1 MGLADQRR
9 EFRHRIARQD
19 ISRVALWSG
28 AVVMLLA
35 LTNAVRTGLVAGAL
49 ELNLPVGLAL
59 VVLSFAVR
67 SPRFPASAVSP
78 VFALVV
84 VALTASLAYQASVF
98 HWPVDLGYVIVV
110 MSVFGPVVLDALS
123 FAVGMPVLLAIYV
136 VGTHDVVGE
145 RWVDWAFVG
154 VAAAVAS
161 GALLRM
167 RLTALDAQADA
178 ARAVEEMATTDA
190 LTGVLNRRGLDLVLP
205 RVLSSSARFDST
217 VYVCFVDVDGL
228 KSANDTYGHDFG
240 DQVLQNV
247 ARALEGSIRVGDVLA
262 RWGGDEFVIVGLG
275 TATSCELIESRIR
288 EHVRDCGIDPAKW
301 PGVVST
307 GCAGG
312 AADPDSIAA
321 LISRADQDMYRRRA
335 ERRSP

>member
-1 MGLADQRR
+1 
-9 EFRHRIARQD
+9 
-19 ISRVALWSG
+19 
-28 AVVMLLA
+28 MLLA

-110 MSVFGPVVLDALS
+110 MSVFGPVVLDGRSFSLAMPAMLVAYILGMHHVADDQWVNWAL
-123 FAVGMPVLLAIYV
+123 VGL
-136 VGTHDVVGE
+136 
-145 RWVDWAFVG
+145 
-154 VAAAVAS
+154 AAVVAS
-161 GALLRM
+161 TALLRM
-167 RLTALDAQADA
+167 RLSSLDAQADA
-178 ARAVEEMATTDA
+178 ARAIEEMATTDA
-190 LTGVLNRRGLDLVLP
+190 LTGVLNRHGFDVVLP
-205 RVLSSSARFDST
+205 RVLSSTARFDST
-217 VYVCFVDVDGL
+217 AYVCFVDVDGL
-228 KSANDTYGHDFG
+228 KAANDTHGHDFG
-240 DQVLQNV
+240 DQVLQSV
-247 ARALEGSIRVGDVLA
+247 ARALEASIRVGDLLA

-307 GCAGG
+307 GCASG

-335 ERRSP
+335 ERRAR

>member
-1 MGLADQRR
+1 MGLADHRR

>member
-1 MGLADQRR
+1 VALADYRR
-9 EFRHRIARQD
+9 DFRRRHARQD
-19 ISRVALWSG
+19 ISLVALWGG
-28 AVVMLLA
+28 AIVIAMA
-35 LTNAVRTGLVAGAL
+35 FTNALRTGWAAGAL
-49 ELNLPVGLAL
+49 DLNLPVGVAVLAL
-59 VVLSFAVR
+59 SFVVR
-67 SPRFPASAVSP
+67 WRRFPDSAVSP
-78 VFALVV
+78 AFALMTVT
-84 VALTASLAYQASVF
+84 LTASLAYQASVGD
-98 HWPVDLGYVIVV
+98 WPIDLGYVIVV
-110 MSVFGPVVLDALS
+110 MSIFGPVVLDALS

-240 DQVLQNV
+240 DQVLQSV
-247 ARALEGSIRVGDVLA
+247 ARALEASIRAGDVLA

-335 ERRSP
+335 ERRAR